1 MRLMLFLE
9 VYKKFASVTA
19 KNSVYK
25 WKRKKTNTPQPK
37 DKKEKKKA
45 TQETDEMIL
54 EWKNCIQR
62 AINHTDTPAELHC
75 RSTYHF
81 WLIIFE
87 NSYRTFC
94 CNLGHDD
101 DGKKYP
107 VKKVKIYSGSLDN
120 TSGLLALA
128 GAGEHAGG
136 RSSTFS
142 NSVRSSF
149 VPLWT
154 FSFLCRF
161 LLSPSNLRPSSGNT
175 SSSVLSISF

>member
-1 MRLMLFLE
+1 
-9 VYKKFASVTA
+9 VKKQQQQQQQQKTH
-19 KNSVYK
+19 NP
-25 WKRKKTNTPQPK
+25 KRRKRRRKQPNK
-37 DKKEKKKA
+37 
-45 TQETDEMIL
+45 QIL
-54 EWKNCIQR
+54 EWKHCILR
-62 AINHTDTPAELHC
+62 AVNHIDTPAQLHC
-75 RSTYHF
+75 QSTYRF

-87 NSYRTFC
+87 NSFRTFC

-101 DGKKYP
+101 DGKRYS

-128 GAGEHAGG
+128 GAAEWTGG

-154 FSFLCRF
+154 FSFLCR
-161 LLSPSNLRPSSGNT
+161 LLPSPSNLRPSCSNT